1 MANTSIPNKPV
12 ITVKE
17 ARRLLG
23 KDSKDL
29 NDVEVMEIVNNL
41 HVIAKEYLQKKS
53 VNMSNNRL
61 ELDNGLPESKPK

>member
-1 MANTSIPNKPV
+1 MKNKPV

-23 KDSKDL
+23 KDAKQL

-41 HVIAKEYLQKKS
+41 QIFAKEYLRKKS
-53 VNMSNNRL
+53 VKKSNNRL
-61 ELDNGLPESKPK
+61 G